1 MTSKTAN
8 HSNQSRRIRQVIPA
22 IDTADGDGVKLRRS
36 IGAMPGLRH
45 DPFLMLD
52 EIMSDDAADYIG
64 GFPPHPHRGFE
75 TVTYMLEGRM
85 QHKDHMGNVGLLKPG
100 GAQWMTA
107 GRGVIHEEM
116 PQQDSGRLHG
126 FQLWLNLPAAEKM
139 QPADYRDIE
148 PEQIAEATGNGAT
161 VRVIAGVVEFAGK
174 ALSGPINGT
183 AYPVSTDPLMVDV
196 KLAANSEINVPIK
209 TGHNAFVYLFEGDL
223 EIAGQ
228 AATAPAAI
236 TLTDGATVNIKSASG
251 AQLLLLAGKPINEP
265 VAQRGPF
272 VMNTQEELYQAMKD
286 YGNGSLTS
294 GGVAPQ

>member
-1 MTSKTAN
+1 M
-8 HSNQSRRIRQVIPA
+8 
-22 IDTADGDGVKLRRS
+22 DTADGDGVKLRRS

-52 EIMSDDAADYIG
+52 EILSDEAADYIG

-75 TVTYMLEGRM
+75 TVTYMLEGLM

-116 PQQDSGRLHG
+116 PQQDEGRLHG

-139 QPADYRDIE
+139 KPADYRDIE
-148 PEQIAEATGNGAT
+148 PEQIPEATVAGAKL
-161 VRVIAGVVEFAGK
+161 RLIAGQLDIADQHF
-174 ALSGPINGT
+174 SGPINGDE
-183 AYPVSTDPLMVDV
+183 YPVTTDPLIVDV
-196 KLAANSEINVPIK
+196 ALQAGTELTLPI
-209 TGHNAFVYLFEGDL
+209 TAGHNDFIYLFEGEL
-223 EIAGQ
+223 NGAIQ
-228 AATAPAAI
+228 AVTAPAAI
-236 TLTDGATVNIKSASG
+236 KLGDGEAVSLSSAQG
-251 AQLLLLAGKPINEP
+251 ARLLLLAGKPLNEP

-286 YGNGSLTS
+286 YGNGTLTE
-294 GGVAPQ
+294 